1 MTTNEIEQVKLRTLK
16 ATMHTVEDTLGN
28 ALISMQLV
36 LRNSDH
42 DQPLNARAQSR
53 LLGIIDEALD
63 QLDAMRRVNIVN
75 EKPLI
80 EDVYYLDIN

>member
-1 MTTNEIEQVKLRTLK
+1 MTMNEIEQVKLRTLK
-16 ATMHTVEDTLGN
+16 ATVHTVEDTLGN
-28 ALISMQLV
+28 ALISMQFL
-36 LRNSDH
+36 LLNSDPDH
-42 DQPLNARAQSR
+42 PLNARAQSR

-63 QLDAMRRVNIVN
+63 QLDAMRRVKVVS

>member
-1 MTTNEIEQVKLRTLK
+1 
-16 ATMHTVEDTLGN
+16 MHTVEDTLGN

-80 EDVYYLDIN
+80 QDVYYLDIN

>member
-42 DQPLNARAQSR
+42 GQPLNARAQSR

-63 QLDAMRRVNIVN
+63 QLDAMRRVNTVN

-80 EDVYYLDIN
+80 KDVDYLDIN